1 MRRERKENRQDKV
14 VRLTE
19 INMTA
24 FTYSVIE
31 YKIQKVLDRNNC
43 KLEDVVLLSLS
54 NFIEV
59 YKDGVQ
65 IGKVYV

>member
-1 MRRERKENRQDKV
+1 MK
-14 VRLTE
+14 
-19 INMTA
+19 A

-31 YKIQKVLDRNNC
+31 YKIQKVLERNNC

>member
-1 MRRERKENRQDKV
+1 MRRERKENRQDKA

-19 INMTA
+19 IKMTA

-31 YKIQKVLDRNNC
+31 HKIQKVLERNNC
-43 KLEDVVLLSLS
+43 KFEDVVLLWLS

>member
-1 MRRERKENRQDKV
+1 MRRERKENRQDKA

-19 INMTA
+19 INMKA

-31 YKIQKVLDRNNC
+31 HKIQKVLERNNC

>member
-1 MRRERKENRQDKV
+1 
-14 VRLTE
+14 
-19 INMTA
+19 MTA

-31 YKIQKVLDRNNC
+31 HKIQKVLERNNC